1 MEQNA
6 TGIAEI
12 LLGLSDVNLLGTPDG
27 VPKVDVQ
34 MYYNRM

>member
-12 LLGLSDVNLLGTPDG
+12 LLGLSDVNLLGAPEG
-27 VPKVDVQ
+27 VPTVDVQ